1 VEDAASHCHRI
12 VGFCMLLGLGA
23 HAASATP
30 APKGCPAEP
39 SGWVE
44 VSYVTSPTEDW
55 TKTSLY
61 TFLFEDTT
69 IGQLAIDEL
78 GFSSQEDVYFFIVLQ
93 TSKAFRSTGTATAGC
108 VDWIGGLAPGLP
120 DWVFSLSDNNANAA

>member
-1 VEDAASHCHRI
+1 
-12 VGFCMLLGLGA
+12 M
-23 HAASATP
+23 
-30 APKGCPAEP
+30 
-39 SGWVE
+39 
-44 VSYVTSPTEDW
+44 TSPTEDW

-78 GFSSQEDVYFFIVLQ
+78 GFSSQEDVYFFIVLHD
-93 TSKAFRSTGTATAGC
+93 FEGVPFDRNGDNAGC

>member
-78 GFSSQEDVYFFIVLQ
+78 GFSSQEDVYFFIVLHD
-93 TSKAFRSTGTATAGC
+93 FEGVPFDRNG
-108 VDWIGGLAPGLP
+108 DNGLRRLDRRPGARLARLGVLP
-120 DWVFSLSDNNANAA
+120 E